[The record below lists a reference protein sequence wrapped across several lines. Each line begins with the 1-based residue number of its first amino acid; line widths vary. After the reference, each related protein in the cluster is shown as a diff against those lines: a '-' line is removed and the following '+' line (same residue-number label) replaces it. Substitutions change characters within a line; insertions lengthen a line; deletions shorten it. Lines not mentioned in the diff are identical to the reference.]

1 MAKKTLLVVDQ
12 SEIGIVAHNGQEFI
26 SLTDIARK
34 FGEPRIVIQN
44 WMRARNTVHFLG
56 VWETIHN
63 PNFNRIEFDAFINES
78 GTNAFTMSPSK
89 WIEGTNAKGIVS
101 KAGRTGGGT
110 FAHKDLALGFCYWIS
125 PPFQLYLIQEFQRLK
140 EQEAEE
146 HREALDWNL
155 RRVLAKVNY
164 RIHADAVKTHLI
176 PPRLSGNK
184 NEGVVY
190 ASQADILNLALFGV
204 TAKQWREASPNLKG
218 NIRDYATAEQLL
230 VLSNLENLNAHFI
243 KEGLAPDERLHK
255 LNEVAI
261 HQMHLLSDPRT
272 MQGLK
277 ELPGGRDKK

>member
-1 MAKKTLLVVDQ
+1 MTKKTLLVVDQ
-12 SEIGIVAHNGQEFI
+12 SEIGIVMHNDKEYI

-44 WMRARNTVHFLG
+44 WMRARNTIHFLG

-63 PNFNRIEFDAFINES
+63 PSFNRIEFDAFIIES

-89 WIEGTNAKGIVS
+89 WIDGTNAKGIIS

-110 FAHKDLALGFCYWIS
+110 FAHKDIALGFCYWIS

-140 EQEAEE
+140 DQEAEE
-146 HREALDWNL
+146 RKEALDWNL
-155 RRVLAKVNY
+155 KRTLAKINY
-164 RIHADAVKTHLI
+164 RIHADAVKMHLI
-176 PPRLSGNK
+176 PPKLAGTK
-184 NEGVVY
+184 HEGIVY

-204 TAKQWREASPNLKG
+204 TAKEWREANPDQRG

-230 VLSNLENLNAHFI
+230 VLVNLENLNAHFI
-243 KEGLAPDERLHK
+243 KDGLAPDERLNK

-261 HQMHLLSDPRT
+261 YQMQLLSDQK
-272 MQGLK
+272 MVQALK
-277 ELPGGRDKK
+277 GLPGEK